1 MVYRP
6 DKHKSKPKTMEYRP
20 ERDVHLKDHFKP
32 ITPPNSI
39 YDKTEVQLLSQRKNI
54 KRYPL

>member
-6 DKHKSKPKTMEYRP
+6 DKHKSEPRTMEYRP
-20 ERDVHLKDHFKP
+20 ERDGHLKDHFKP

-39 YDKTEVQLLSQRKNI
+39 YDKTEVQ
-54 KRYPL
+54 